1 MNVGMLFGK
10 RTWIGFGVSVMGMIT
25 LLSLGALLVIKGV
38 IPMNIAPLWL
48 WISYGIAAMVGGR
61 IAGKSLQAC
70 AFMPAGLL
78 YIVAWGMALCSEC
91 EISFITNG
99 VGITVAVLA
108 GAIIAFLTSG
118 KKKHKKSIRGKRPVP
133 RSIRR

>member
-38 IPMNIAPLWL
+38 IPMNITPLWL

-61 IAGKSLQAC
+61 IAGKSLRVC

-91 EISFITNG
+91 EISFIANG
-99 VGITVAVLA
+99 AGITVAVAA